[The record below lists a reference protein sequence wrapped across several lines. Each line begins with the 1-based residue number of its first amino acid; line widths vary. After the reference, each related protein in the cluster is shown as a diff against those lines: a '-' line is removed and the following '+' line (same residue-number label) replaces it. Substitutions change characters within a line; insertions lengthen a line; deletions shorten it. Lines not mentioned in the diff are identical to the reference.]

1 MGQGSLTRREFIRV
15 GTGAMAATTTAKVT
29 IIEPNSGFAR
39 SRAVAPSDT
48 VRFASIGTG
57 VRGCELLEAS
67 LRVPGVECVAVCDL
81 YDSRH
86 DAAREAIKKDVPATR
101 DYRSILDRKDVDAVI
116 VATMDHQHRKV
127 VVDACAAGKDV
138 YCEKPMS
145 HTVEDGFAM
154 MGAVQKGNRI
164 LQIGSQGVSSIL
176 YGKAKEIF
184 DSGKLGG
191 VFMIEAY
198 SDRNNASG
206 AWVYPIPPDASEQTI
221 DWNAFLDGATKR
233 PFDPVRFFRW
243 RCFADYGEGLA
254 GDLFVHL
261 ISGIHFITGT
271 NMIAQRAQSTGG
283 LFRWKDG
290 RDFPDLIET
299 FYDYA
304 NFRMVLRC
312 NLNND
317 AGGLLAFYGTKGTMT
332 VKDSTV
338 TFKPQDS
345 RPHPEGYS
353 IYGWP
358 AKLREEYLKKWREEN
373 PLPAPLDFRAE
384 EEVETFATPPGYDP
398 VPDHQA
404 HFFNAVRSRKPVV
417 ENEVFGNN
425 AAIGCH
431 LANFAYF
438 NKAVA
443 LWDPN
448 AKKIVKG

>member
-1 MGQGSLTRREFIRV
+1 MGQGSLTRREFIRI
-15 GTGAMAATTTAKVT
+15 GTGAMAATTAAKIT
-29 IIEPNSGFAR
+29 IIEPNPGFAR

-116 VATMDHQHRKV
+116 VAAMDHQHRKV

-154 MGAVQKGNRI
+154 MDAVQKGNRI

-176 YGKAKEIF
+176 YAKAKEIF
-184 DSGKLGG
+184 DSGMLGG

-221 DWNAFLDGATKR
+221 DWNAFLDDAPKR

-338 TFKPQDS
+338 TFMPQDT
-345 RPHPEGYS
+345 RPQPEGYS

-358 AKLREEYLKKWREEN
+358 AKLREEYRKKWREEH

-417 ENEVFGNN
+417 ENEVFANN

-443 LWDPN
+443 LWDPDS
-448 AKKIVKG
+448 KKIVKG